1 MSCTPW
7 EHSFHE
13 TGYTEYNWN
22 QLLSAWRCHR
32 AHWVRY
38 LIILAISSPSPVHP
52 QPGYK
57 ASLGYANEIKMCTVY
72 YCRLKNT
79 TYTTCMWISPHTLSL
94 IPSSWFCILTRE
106 ERFGASLRFI
116 HILAANCKV
125 YSAYPMLFYC
135 VEVGKPPPQWF
146 DVATSMYFKLL
157 TSTPKQICWIF
168 FTDAFSLGLCPLMP
182 PKHSSSLL
190 LGLCFG

>member
-38 LIILAISSPSPVHP
+38 LINLAISSPSPVHP

-72 YCRLKNT
+72 YCRLKDT

-135 VEVGKPPPQWF
+135 VEVGKPPPS
-146 DVATSMYFKLL
+146 DSMLQLQCTLNFWPQLQQRE
-157 TSTPKQICWIF
+157 SAEF
-168 FTDAFSLGLCPLMP
+168 FCTLFHLVCV
-182 PKHSSSLL
+182 
-190 LGLCFG
+190 C